1 MTQIFGKILDT
12 TMHRPTPKTYL
23 TVDGRPTRTTLSQAL
38 GFNVPSRFAEYICQ
52 LHDFAGGDPES
63 CLDAFDV
70 SLGLFPR
77 GQDARYDGTPPE
89 LFPIGKTGCDGD
101 HYGFLLHA
109 PELELNDLPFAH
121 YCPMDSEG
129 VILVGSTTEM
139 GIASVMA
146 WRLSYDFVGAVEKER
161 IAKIASACK
170 IRPQEEQNPAVSV
183 PIGWRF
189 VPSSDGIG
197 TLAPAKL
204 FASEPLLEFDRYK
217 SPAPFEDA
225 AERAI
230 RGGHWGTA
238 LHYLREGLWFF
249 GVTKP
254 FSLARRMIDVY
265 SMMNREVLAN
275 ELTHTMSLWIEAGE
289 T

>member
-1 MTQIFGKILDT
+1 MNEIFRKLLDT
-12 TMHRPTPKTYL
+12 TIPRPIPKTYL

-38 GFNVPSRFAEYICQ
+38 GFNVPSRFVEYICQ

-63 CLDAFDV
+63 CLDAFDD

-89 LFPIGKTGCDGD
+89 LFPVGKTGCDGD

-121 YCPMDSEG
+121 YCPMDSDG

-139 GIASVMA
+139 GIASVMG
-146 WRLSYDFVGAVEKER
+146 WHLSFVSAVKKER
-161 IAKIASACK
+161 IAKIAGACK

-183 PIGWRF
+183 PHGWRF
-189 VPSSDGIG
+189 APSSDGVG

-204 FASEPLLEFDRYK
+204 FDPGPLLEFDRNK
-217 SPAPFEDA
+217 SSVPFEDA

-230 RGGHWGTA
+230 SGGHLATA

-249 GVTKP
+249 WMTKP
-254 FSLARRMIDVY
+254 VSLARRMIDVY
-265 SMMNREVLAN
+265 SMMNREALAN
-275 ELTHTMSLWIEAGE
+275 ELTHTMSRWIEAGE